1 MEKPVDEAKEQQLQA
16 EWEAI
21 AQQIHDVAE
30 SHRGDGAALL
40 GLLRV
45 LESLHREICNG
56 VFQETLPKTRHE
68 LYSLL
73 KDIEA
78 EGGWPYIGRMRLRHF
93 LSYLEEVE
101 DGS

>member
-1 MEKPVDEAKEQQLQA
+1 MEKQADGVKEQQLKA

-21 AQQIHDVAE
+21 AQHVHDVAE
-30 SHRGDGAALL
+30 LHRGDGVALL
-40 GLLRV
+40 GLLRL

-56 VFQETLPKTRHE
+56 IFHETLPKTRHE

-78 EGGWPYIGRMRLRHF
+78 EGGWPYISRMRLRHF
-93 LSYLEEVE
+93 LTYLEETE
-101 DGS
+101 E

>member
-1 MEKPVDEAKEQQLQA
+1 MGHQVDDAREQQLRA

-21 AQQIHDVAE
+21 AQHVHEIAE
-30 SHRGDGAALL
+30 SHRGDGTALL
-40 GLLRV
+40 GLLRL

-56 VFQETLPKTRHE
+56 VFHETLPKTRHE

-93 LSYLEEVE
+93 LTYLEEAE
-101 DGS
+101 D

>member
-1 MEKPVDEAKEQQLQA
+1 MDAAKAQQLQA

-21 AQQIHDVAE
+21 AQQVHDSVA
-30 SHRGDGAALL
+30 SHQGDGVALL
-40 GLLRV
+40 GLLRL
-45 LESLHREICNG
+45 LEALHREICNG
-56 VFQETLPKTRHE
+56 AFQETLPKTRHE

-93 LSYLEEVE
+93 LASLEEAE